1 MKARSQVSSL
11 VLAFVI
17 ALVAANSAFA
27 SNREDIEACVD
38 AWGKSPFTAKS
49 KFRVLNGGTKVMGI
63 GGDIE
68 DNTKTSKPELI
79 LVRPAVTVMAKT
91 VMNLNNPNG
100 WYCLKGKVA
109 VMGKMQVNLHC
120 SAKMASS
127 QGGAT
132 VLGHGDDSTGT
143 TVLGSTRVVRTGSC
157 GGKAAP
163 SNNEKTGEE
172 ASEESDEG

>member
-1 MKARSQVSSL
+1 MKSFALALAL
-11 VLAFVI
+11 VLGLTTI
-17 ALVAANSAFA
+17 TSSALA

-38 AWGKSPFTAKS
+38 AWGNSPFNAKS
-49 KFRVLNGGTKVMGI
+49 KFRVVSGGTKVMGI

-91 VMNLNNPNG
+91 VMKLNNPNG

-132 VLGHGDDSTGT
+132 VLGHGDDNSGT
-143 TVLGSTRVVRTGSC
+143 TVLGSTRIVRTGSC
-157 GGKAAP
+157 GGKPAA
-163 SNNEKTGEE
+163 ND
-172 ASEESDEG
+172 EESDEG